1 MLVEGAESLLG
12 VVREFVA
19 LSGEDGVRGS
29 SLVRVKELMAVLR
42 GCGFSSG
49 EISELSG
56 GRWDSVTVRVYTPGW
71 GGVVDSGMKESILG
85 LLRGLASSGRSL
97 GDVSNFLDVERS
109 VKLKQSSM
117 ERVAELD
124 DKLSLIGGDPEALL
138 RRSEEMLQAKLTVK
152 QVGDRMDLDN
162 ELLTKYGFSHGDMV
176 EIKKLCVRNGG
187 LEKVREAVEAFGGI
201 MDLYTLKKRIGDELL
216 ETQKQLDEQSKT
228 FSTFQNTNL
237 ALSKLIL
244 SGWKTD
250 VLAALP
256 ELLRRSDTPERFKES
271 LKGIDTLEELNERIS
286 KARAEDARIMNE
298 LKAVKELVET
308 DEGINAS
315 YGAVRYNEVIRNLT
329 YMIVSPGKVKLSS
342 EEAAGYLSQIIIY
355 FYAQIVSDPTA
366 PELVKKIVR
375 EIRDDS
381 ALLEYS
387 ADAWA
392 KIQERSRQRQA
403 QWQQSS
409 G

>member
-1 MLVEGAESLLG
+1 VILVEGAESLLG

-138 RRSEEMLQAKLTVK
+138 RRRA
-152 QVGDRMDLDN
+152 
-162 ELLTKYGFSHGDMV
+162 
-176 EIKKLCVRNGG
+176 
-187 LEKVREAVEAFGGI
+187 
-201 MDLYTLKKRIGDELL
+201 
-216 ETQKQLDEQSKT
+216 
-228 FSTFQNTNL
+228 
-237 ALSKLIL
+237 
-244 SGWKTD
+244 
-250 VLAALP
+250 
-256 ELLRRSDTPERFKES
+256 RS
-271 LKGIDTLEELNERIS
+271 
-286 KARAEDARIMNE
+286 
-298 LKAVKELVET
+298 
-308 DEGINAS
+308 
-315 YGAVRYNEVIRNLT
+315 
-329 YMIVSPGKVKLSS
+329 
-342 EEAAGYLSQIIIY
+342 
-355 FYAQIVSDPTA
+355 
-366 PELVKKIVR
+366 
-375 EIRDDS
+375 
-381 ALLEYS
+381 
-387 ADAWA
+387 
-392 KIQERSRQRQA
+392 
-403 QWQQSS
+403 
-409 G
+409 